1 MYKARLSLLLAAAAF
16 LTGCST
22 ESADDTTMAASV
34 GNSHINPLGEADMS
48 MKTLRPEAPSQLV
61 VTKVRVGQHDGF
73 ERAVFELEG
82 EGSPG
87 WFVDYADNP
96 KQQGSGQP
104 ISYAGDTALN
114 VNIDGVVYPF
124 EAGIDEPRIGIVEA
138 PAGGVIT
145 QVVNGRTYEGRS
157 QFVIGMNQRKP
168 YSVQVLENPTR
179 LVVDIR
185 S

>member
-48 MKTLRPEAPSQLV
+48 MKTLRPEAPSELV

-104 ISYAGDTALN
+104 INYAGDTALN
-114 VNIDGVVYPF
+114 VNIDGV
-124 EAGIDEPRIGIVEA
+124 VEA

-168 YSVQVLENPTR
+168 YSVQVLETPTR